1 MTPIELLQ
9 NLPRHFPLPAL
20 TNSQNK
26 KINVSDKKYHTLFVH
41 IIASVYHDM
50 YRIVKTY
57 YSTKQYAGPGYF
69 YFILLMHQHVESMFV
84 ITFHFIAHN
93 LYVYTSF
100 FFIR

>member
-1 MTPIELLQ
+1 MFQLKSIILC
-9 NLPRHFPLPAL
+9 
-20 TNSQNK
+20 
-26 KINVSDKKYHTLFVH
+26 IVY
-41 IIASVYHDM
+41 IIASVYQDM

-69 YFILLMHQHVESMFV
+69 YFILLMHQHVESRFV

-100 FFIR
+100 FFFFH